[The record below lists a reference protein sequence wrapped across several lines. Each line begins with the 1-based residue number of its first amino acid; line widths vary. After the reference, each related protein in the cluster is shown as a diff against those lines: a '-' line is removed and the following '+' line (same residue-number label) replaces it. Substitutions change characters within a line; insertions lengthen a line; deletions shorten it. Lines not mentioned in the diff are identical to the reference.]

1 VPYPFHF
8 SQCIEVTIHQ
18 TRTTLGKESWM
29 EKLSA
34 VTRPLIL
41 ASASPRRRE
50 LMGLLRIPFRVDPAD
65 IDEVP
70 PHGNSPEEIA
80 QALARQKALV
90 VSNRYRQGIVLGADT
105 IVVLDADILGKPQ
118 DAREALAMLR
128 RLNGR
133 EHRVVTGIA
142 LLDIVHGNVLR
153 EQCAAVCT
161 RVWFRQVSDEHL
173 QRYVDTGEPMDKA
186 GAYGAQGYGSTLI
199 ERIEGC
205 YFNVVGLPVSRLCA
219 MLEEW
224 GITPLQAALTS
235 NA

>member
-1 VPYPFHF
+1 M
-8 SQCIEVTIHQ
+8 SKRSLWTIQ
-18 TRTTLGKESWM
+18 
-29 EKLSA
+29 
-34 VTRPLIL
+34 LIL

-50 LMGLLRIPFRVDPAD
+50 LLALIGIPFRVDPAC

-70 PHGNSPEEIA
+70 PDAHAPEEIA
-80 QALARQKALV
+80 KTLAREKAV
-90 VSNRYRQGIVLGADT
+90 AVARRYRSGIVIGADT
-105 IVVLDADILGKPQ
+105 IVVLDGEILGKPEDTQ
-118 DAREALAMLR
+118 EALAMLR

-133 EHRVVTGIA
+133 EHQVVTGIA
-142 LLDIVHGNVLR
+142 LLDIVDGKVVR
-153 EQCAAVCT
+153 EQCDVVCT
-161 RVWFRQVSDEHL
+161 RVWFRQVSEEHL
-173 QRYVDTGEPMDKA
+173 RRYVDTGEPMDKA
-186 GAYGAQGYGSTLI
+186 GAYGTQGYGSTLI